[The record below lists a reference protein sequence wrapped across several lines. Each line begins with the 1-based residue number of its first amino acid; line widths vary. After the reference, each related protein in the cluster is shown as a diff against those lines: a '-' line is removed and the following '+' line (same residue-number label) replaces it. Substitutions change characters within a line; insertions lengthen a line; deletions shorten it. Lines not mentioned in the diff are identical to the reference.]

1 MSPFVRTIAISL
13 LSPRER
19 SNATRSPVGDHTGF
33 ESLRPRAM
41 GTSGRTNSGSI
52 PACSPALEAAGSSA
66 AADNATAGSARATS
80 KAIRGR
86 QRCIAFGSARLRF
99 LDLIA
104 VSARSLASL
113 RKGRIALELFREEV
127 EIFSPRQA
135 RAIQHRRLLRDQIQ
149 LVVRQRRVVIGV
161 VHRLV
166 VLLARE
172 EARVLLGGL
181 QRLDRLG
188 EVRGRGGA
196 IAVQQA
202 VAFLAIRMAEV
213 GEGDRELLV
222 DELLVL
228 GQRQHGLELRDRAV
242 VVLLVVE
249 VDVAQAPVRLGVV
262 RVVALGGGIGLDGAL
277 DVAFLARSLADL
289 EQILLQHD
297 AALAGAVFL
306 LLGELH
312 DLEEVAVVLAVGQA
326 HAVKAERDQLAA
338 GDRRLAD
345 LLVVDVDGRLR
356 RFGVDLEQGVVGRE
370 QELARFTALAD
381 FDLVGEL
388 LVAVAVQRERVVAA
402 EPQGDLRLTVRTR
415 RTGPLAVQV
424 DAS

>member
-1 MSPFVRTIAISL
+1 MSPFARTIAISL

-19 SNATRSPVGDHTGF
+19 SSATMSPEGDHTGF
-33 ESLRPRAM
+33 ESLRPRAT

-52 PACSPALEAAGSSA
+52 SAGSSELA
-66 AADNATAGSARATS
+66 ATGSSASAGSAGNAIATNRAIT
-80 KAIRGR
+80 GH
-86 QRCIAFGSARLRF
+86 QRCITFGSARSGF

-104 VSARSLASL
+104 VPARALAGL
-113 RKGRIALELFREEV
+113 HEDRIALELFREEV
-127 EIFSPRQA
+127 EVLAPGEA
-135 RAIQHRRLLRDQIQ
+135 RAVHHRGLLRHQIQ
-149 LVVRQRRVVIGV
+149 LVVRQGGVVVGV

-166 VLLARE
+166 VLRARE

-196 IAVQQA
+196 IAVHQA
-202 VAFLAIRMAEV
+202 VALLSVRMAEV

-222 DELLVL
+222 DQLLVL
-228 GQRQHGLELRDRAV
+228 GQRQHGLELGDRAV
-242 VVLLVVE
+242 VVLLVVQ

-262 RVVALGGGIGLDGAL
+262 RVVALGGSIGLDGAI
-277 DVAFLARSLADL
+277 DVAFLARALADL

-297 AALAGAVFL
+297 AALAGAVLL

-326 HAVKAERDQLAA
+326 HAVKPERDQLAA

-345 LLVVDVDGRLR
+345 LLVVVVTGAPVRLEA
-356 RFGVDLEQGVVGRE
+356 DLNTGVVGR
-370 QELARFTALAD
+370 
-381 FDLVGEL
+381 
-388 LVAVAVQRERVVAA
+388 
-402 EPQGDLRLTVRTR
+402 
-415 RTGPLAVQV
+415 
-424 DAS
+424 